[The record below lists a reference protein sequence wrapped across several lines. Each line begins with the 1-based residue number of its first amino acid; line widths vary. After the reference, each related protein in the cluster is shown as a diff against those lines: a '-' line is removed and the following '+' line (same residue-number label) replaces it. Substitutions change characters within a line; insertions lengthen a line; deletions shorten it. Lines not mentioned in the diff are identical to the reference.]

1 MGGGRGYIY
10 TPHTTHRYT
19 QTQYTVYTGRYVYRE
34 KLKYCYHVGGMDRPS
49 HSLFCQDLK
58 EYLERYIDVAKR
70 YKRCCVAVLL
80 RRMLR
85 REGRKRYHAPYSK
98 YLKNLFSRYMFGRG
112 IYIIPLE
119 DAQNVLTSIDT
130 LCESLRQEKR
140 YQPKERE
147 KMERASIKLPKAMI
161 EELNKYAKAE
171 GIKRA
176 EVVRRAVEEM
186 LKKYRGLDT
195 NSAGLKP
202 H

>member
-1 MGGGRGYIY
+1 
-10 TPHTTHRYT
+10 
-19 QTQYTVYTGRYVYRE
+19 V
-34 KLKYCYHVGGMDRPS
+34 DRPS

-58 EYLERYIDVAKR
+58 EYLERHIDAAKR
-70 YKRCCVAVLL
+70 YRRCCVAVLL

-98 YLKNLFSRYMFGRG
+98 YLKKLFSRYMFGRG
-112 IYIIPLE
+112 TYIVPLE
-119 DAQNVLTSIDT
+119 DAEKVMTDIDH
-130 LCESLRQEKR
+130 LCEALKNKKPEPSQ
-140 YQPKERE
+140 QPKE
-147 KMERASIKLPKAMI
+147 KMVLISFHLPKKMLEDAD
-161 EELNKYAKAE
+161 KYAKAE

-176 EVVRRAVEEM
+176 EVIRRAVEEM

>member
-1 MGGGRGYIY
+1 
-10 TPHTTHRYT
+10 
-19 QTQYTVYTGRYVYRE
+19 V
-34 KLKYCYHVGGMDRPS
+34 DRPS
-49 HSLFCQDLK
+49 HVLFCNDLK
-58 EYLERYIDVAKR
+58 EYLERYIDAAKR
-70 YKRCCVAVLL
+70 YRRCCVAILL

-98 YLKNLFSRYMFGRG
+98 YLKKLFSRYMFGRG

-119 DAQNVLTSIDT
+119 DAKNMLTSIDT

-140 YQPKERE
+140 YQIKERE

-186 LKKYRGLDT
+186 LKKYRGLDA